1 MDAKYCTR
9 VAEHY
14 SVCARH
20 MTNVMDK
27 AVFFG
32 LAFWARRAK
41 EAEREARE
49 EKTGTLVTIRED
61 L

>member
-1 MDAKYCTR
+1 
-9 VAEHY
+9 
-14 SVCARH
+14 